1 MAEHNFHRRRTGRA
15 RKRSS
20 LINGGGG
27 LDSAHSQLYRSLL
40 EKEQWSRKEATELC
54 GNLNL
59 MLGGALEVINDW
71 SYAVVDAPVLDD
83 ADDDIWV
90 DLEIAKELEG

>member
-1 MAEHNFHRRRTGRA
+1 
-15 RKRSS
+15 
-20 LINGGGG
+20 
-27 LDSAHSQLYRSLL
+27 QLYRRLL

-54 GNLNL
+54 SNWNL

-71 SYAVVDAPVLDD
+71 SYAVVDAPVLEDTDD
-83 ADDDIWV
+83 HIWV